1 MHVPTIS
8 FVAMAFSAIL
18 SIGAPIALFFVVRKR
33 YGRGIRPVIVGA
45 VGYLLFAVILKQVLH
60 WLVLETGVI
69 APMEH
74 PYLYMLYG
82 VLAAG
87 VCEETSRL
95 ASFHLLKRR
104 CEGFGTALK
113 HGIGYGG
120 LEAFLVVGAP
130 MISNL
135 ALAAL
140 INTQGAQGQ
149 ETAATPAA
157 GLFLSGAK
165 CLMALAVHIA
175 LSIIVYYAVYSPRKK
190 WLYPLAILLHALVNC
205 APALMQA
212 GAVTNVWLADGV
224 VLVSA
229 AAVAA
234 TAVLL
239 HKRLEPKEAP

>member
-1 MHVPTIS
+1 MHVPAIS
-8 FVAMAFSAIL
+8 FIAMAMSAIL
-18 SIGAPIALFFVVRKR
+18 SIGVPIALFFVVRKR
-33 YGRGIRPVIVGA
+33 YGRGIRPVIVGV

-87 VCEETSRL
+87 VYEETSRFV
-95 ASFHLLKRR
+95 SFRLLKRR

-113 HGIGYGG
+113 HGIGHGG

-149 ETAATPAA
+149 ETAATPTAQ
-157 GLFLSGAK
+157 LFLSGAK
-165 CLMALAVHIA
+165 CLMALAVHIS
-175 LSIIVYYAVYSPRKK
+175 LSAIVYYAVYQPRKV

-212 GAVTNVWLADGV
+212 GVIANEWLADGIV
-224 VLVSA
+224 MVTA
-229 AAVAA
+229 AGIAAV
-234 TAVLL
+234 AVLL
-239 HKRLEPKEAP
+239 HKRLEPKETP